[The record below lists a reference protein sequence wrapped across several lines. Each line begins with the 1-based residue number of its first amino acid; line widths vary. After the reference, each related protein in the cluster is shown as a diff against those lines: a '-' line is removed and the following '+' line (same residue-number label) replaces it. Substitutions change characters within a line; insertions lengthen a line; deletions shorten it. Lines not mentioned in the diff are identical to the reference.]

1 MSAAATPPRAAAV
14 AGVSAAAR
22 SRLGALLLLGLAV
35 LLAFMPY
42 FGTDYDVVV
51 GYQILQLAALAQA
64 WNLMAGYGGLVS
76 LATAAFIGIGSY
88 TTTDVL
94 LHTGVPMLV
103 AFAAAGLM
111 AAAFAVLVS
120 VPMFRFRGLYFTIGT
135 LVLAELLGQF
145 MLNYNGLGGNAG
157 LSLLGAGPGDSNLY
171 WYTLV
176 LAVGATLVLV
186 VTRRLRLG
194 SALLSIRDN
203 EEVAREVGVPTFRT
217 KLVAFTVSAFVMGAV
232 GGVQAV
238 KLGHIDPSGAFTLQ
252 WTIDVVN
259 ATIIGGAGTIF
270 GPLLGAA
277 LIVEFGV
284 QLSGYPE
291 LHVAITGLI
300 LILVIRFAPRGI
312 WGTAVGFASR
322 RWGAREAGAG
332 ATSGSGSAATSGS
345 GAEGPG
351 GYTGRGRRD
360 GDGDGA
366 VLVAVAGLSKSFG
379 GVHAVA
385 DVSFEVRSGE
395 VMGIIGPNGAG
406 KSTLIG
412 LLSGAHAPDAGT
424 ITIAG
429 THAEGLAPERRAAL
443 GIGRTHQVPQP
454 FGTMTVRENLEVA
467 CLYGG
472 GVSGRRDARDAAA
485 AILAL
490 TGLAPFAGV
499 AAQDLGLLRL
509 KRLELARALA
519 LRPRV
524 LLMDEIAAGLVE
536 TEVRE
541 LIALIR
547 QLHGQVESI
556 VIVEHV
562 LDVVH
567 ECCDRVVVLD
577 RGQTLIDGDVSAVM
591 ADEQVAAVYLG
602 TGTPA
607 DRRERDGRA
616 ARAGSRPRESEGVG
630 GALLDARNITAGYGH
645 LRALTEVSVRIG
657 EGEVVALLGSNG
669 AGKTTTARVL
679 SGMIVPE
686 AGEIT
691 VAGRPLA
698 GRPPHAFVSSG
709 VAHCMEGR
717 RIFGTLTVEENLLLG
732 GRTAPSARER
742 ARRLGEVYEL
752 FDVLHEKRGQHG
764 NELSGGQQQQLAIG
778 RALMAAPKL
787 LLLDE
792 ISLGLA
798 PVIVERMYEALAE
811 INARGVAML
820 IVEQSV
826 ERGLQLADHVYVLE
840 KGRVALDGTP
850 AEIRGDPRLRALYV
864 GEAKGVATPA
874 GAQAPTSTGVGP

>member
-1 MSAAATPPRAAAV
+1 
-14 AGVSAAAR
+14 VSAAAR
-22 SRLGALLLLGLAV
+22 RRLGALLLLGLAV

-42 FGTDYDVVV
+42 FGSDYDVVV

-88 TTTDVL
+88 ATTDVL
-94 LHTGVPMLV
+94 LHTGVPMV
-103 AFAAAGLM
+103 GAFAAAGVV
-111 AAAFAVLVS
+111 AAAFALLVS

-135 LVLAELLGQF
+135 LVLAELLAQF
-145 MLNYNGLGGNAG
+145 MLNWNGLGGNAG
-157 LSLLGAGPGDSNLY
+157 LSLLGAGPGDSALY
-171 WYTLV
+171 WYTLA
-176 LAVGATLVLV
+176 LAVLATLVLV
-186 VTRRLRLG
+186 VARRLRLG

-203 EEVAREVGVPTFRT
+203 EDVAREVGVPTFRA
-217 KLVAFTVSAFVMGAV
+217 KLVAFTVSAFVMGMV

-259 ATIIGGAGTIF
+259 ATIIGGAGTVF
-270 GPLLGAA
+270 GPLVGAA

-312 WGTAVGFASR
+312 WGSAVAFASR
-322 RWGAREAGAG
+322 RWGASAAPAATAGAAAAAGAAAGAG
-332 ATSGSGSAATSGS
+332 AAAAAAAAVGYNGRARSA
-345 GAEGPG
+345 E
-351 GYTGRGRRD
+351 
-360 GDGDGA
+360 DGA
-366 VLVAVAGLSKSFG
+366 VVVAVSGLSKSFG
-379 GVHAVA
+379 GVHAVS
-385 DVSFEVRSGE
+385 DVGFEVRSGE
-395 VMGIIGPNGAG
+395 VLGIIGPNGAG

-412 LLSGAHAPDAGT
+412 LLSGAHSPDAGT

-429 THAEGLAPERRAAL
+429 IRAEGLAPERRAAL

-472 GVSGRRDARDAAA
+472 GASGRREARSAAES
-485 AILAL
+485 ILAL
-490 TGLAPFAGV
+490 TGLAPFAAA

-541 LIALIR
+541 LIALIG
-547 QLHGQVESI
+547 QLRGQVESI

-577 RGQTLIDGDVSAVM
+577 RGQTLIEGEVSTVM

-602 TGTPA
+602 TGAPA
-607 DRRERDGRA
+607 DRRERG
-616 ARAGSRPRESEGVG
+616 ARAQTRPREGEDA
-630 GALLDARNITAGYGH
+630 ALLQVRDVTAGYGH
-645 LRALTEVSVRIG
+645 LRALTDVSLRIG
-657 EGEVVALLGSNG
+657 EGEIVALLGSNG

-679 SGMIVPE
+679 SGMIAPE
-686 AGEIT
+686 HGEIT
-691 VAGRPLA
+691 VGGRALHGRPA
-698 GRPPHAFVSSG
+698 HEFVNSG

-742 ARRLGEVYEL
+742 TRRLDEVYEL
-752 FDVLHEKRGQHG
+752 FDVLDEKRGQHG

-840 KGRVALDGTP
+840 KGRIALDGTP

-864 GEAKGVATPA
+864 GEAKGAAAPA
-874 GAQAPTSTGVGP
+874 PASTGVGP

>member
-1 MSAAATPPRAAAV
+1 VSATATPSRSSAV
-14 AGVSAAAR
+14 AGLSAEAR
-22 SRLGALLLLGLAV
+22 RRAGAVALLGLAV
-35 LLAFMPY
+35 LLAVMPY

-51 GYQILQLAALAQA
+51 GYQVLQLAALAQA

-88 TTTDVL
+88 ATTDIL
-94 LHTGVPMLV
+94 LHTGVPLV
-103 AFAAAGLM
+103 GAFAAAGVF

-157 LSLLGAGPGDSNLY
+157 LSLLGAGPSDADLY
-171 WYTLV
+171 WYTLA
-176 LAVGATLVLV
+176 LAVLATLVLV
-186 VTRRLRLG
+186 VARRLRLG
-194 SALLSIRDN
+194 SALLSIRDD
-203 EEVAREVGVPTFRT
+203 EDVAREVGVPTFRT
-217 KLVAFTVSAFVMGAV
+217 KLWAFAVSAFVMGVV

-259 ATIIGGAGTIF
+259 ATIIGGAGTVF
-270 GPLLGAA
+270 GPLLGAL

-300 LILVIRFAPRGI
+300 LILVIRFTPRGI
-312 WGTAVGFASR
+312 WGTAVTWAAR
-322 RWGAREAGAG
+322 RWGGPEDGGGADAGGTPEPAR
-332 ATSGSGSAATSGS
+332 
-345 GAEGPG
+345 
-351 GYTGRGRRD
+351 YTGRAHPA
-360 GDGDGA
+360 GDGSGE
-366 VLVAVAGLSKSFG
+366 LVEVAGLSKSFG
-379 GVHAVA
+379 GVHAV
-385 DVSFEVRSGE
+385 SEVGFAVHSGE
-395 VMGIIGPNGAG
+395 VLGIIGPNGAG

-412 LLSGAHAPDAGT
+412 LLSGAHTPDAGT
-424 ITIAG
+424 ITVAG
-429 THAEGLAPERRAAL
+429 VHAEGLAPERRAAL
-443 GIGRTHQVPQP
+443 GIGRTHQVPRP
-454 FGTMTVRENLEVA
+454 FGTMTVAENLEVA

-472 GVSGRRDARDAAA
+472 GVTGRREARRAAD
-485 AILAL
+485 AILAIC
-490 TGLAPFAGV
+490 GLAPFAGV

-536 TEVRE
+536 TEVQE
-541 LIALIR
+541 LIALIK
-547 QLHGQVESI
+547 QLRREVESI

-577 RGQTLIDGDVSAVM
+577 GGHKLIEGEVATVM

-602 TGTPA
+602 TGTPGEG
-607 DRRERDGRA
+607 RERSTERSRQA
-616 ARAGSRPRESEGVG
+616 AALLEARAV
-630 GALLDARNITAGYGH
+630 TAGYGH
-645 LRALTEVSVRIG
+645 LRALTDVSLRIG
-657 EGEVVALLGSNG
+657 EGEIVALLGSNG

-679 SGMIVPE
+679 SGMIVPQ

-691 VAGRPLA
+691 VGGRPMH
-698 GRPPHAFVSSG
+698 GRPANEFVAAG

-742 ARRLGEVYEL
+742 TRRLQEVYEL
-752 FDVLHEKRGQHG
+752 FDVLRDKRRQHG

-778 RALMAAPKL
+778 RALMAAPRL

-826 ERGLQLADHVYVLE
+826 ERGLHLADHVYVLE
-840 KGRVALDGTP
+840 KGRVALGGTP

-864 GEAKGVATPA
+864 GEAKGGAPA
-874 GAQAPTSTGVGP
+874 ADSLTAPTSTGTRP